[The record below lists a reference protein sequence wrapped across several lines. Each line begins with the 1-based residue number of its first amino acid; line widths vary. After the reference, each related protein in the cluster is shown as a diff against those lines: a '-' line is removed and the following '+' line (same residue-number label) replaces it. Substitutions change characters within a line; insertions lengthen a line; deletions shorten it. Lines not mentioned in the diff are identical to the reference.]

1 MKNLKKQIKSVNAA
15 RSQYNPLRGITLQR
29 AVSLLEEGERGIYAD
44 LQWLYR
50 TIEKRD
56 AVLRA
61 LKRRR
66 SAALMKLEWNI
77 KTVPADQMPDGV
89 TEEQAE
95 AQAEALRK
103 LYEQIENLYAA
114 IKALALAEFRGFAHL
129 EKIYINDRPAPDAIR
144 RLEPLAQWHWCRD
157 GYESPWRFNPELH
170 AAIHSADEVETV
182 HLVIREIDDP
192 IDEIALIAFL
202 RKNMSQKDW
211 DGFVE
216 VFGIPDIFF
225 EMPQGMT
232 TEQTKEWM
240 ATAEQLAGDGQG
252 AIPNGGKVQSVGGD
266 VRGTNPFESHIS
278 YQDTCV
284 VLAGTGGKLTMLSEP
299 PGLGEG
305 ATGAHDDAFDDLA
318 AEEAREI
325 SELLQN
331 SLDKPLLAAKFP
343 GQPVLAYFDLSART
357 EEDVTEIIGHIKSLS
372 EAGFAVA
379 PEEVTERTGY
389 HVEAKPQPQ
398 NVEYPM
404 PNFEGK
410 NRQPWFKRF
419 FNRKSAIGNR
429 QSPDPQEQLL
439 KNARTAIATAVKNDM
454 EPVAARLAE
463 ILDADLTD
471 DELLQALEKFQ
482 VEELPKF
489 AKDILAAPSSVDA
502 IADTLSAGLFN
513 GMAEESAARG
523 QKSEN
528 GGQKA

>member
-1 MKNLKKQIKSVNAA
+1 MKNLKKQIKSINAA

-95 AQAEALRK
+95 SQAEALRK

-129 EKIYINDRPAPDAIR
+129 EKIYINDSPAPDAVR

-157 GYESPWRFNPELH
+157 GYDGPWLFNPELH
-170 AAIHSADEVETV
+170 ASIHSADEVDTA

-252 AIPNGGKVQSVGGD
+252 AIPNGGKVQAVGGD

-299 PGLGEG
+299 TGLGEG

-331 SLDKPLLAAKFP
+331 SLDKPLLSAQFP

-357 EEDVTEIIGHIKSLS
+357 EEDVTEIIGQIKSLS
-372 EAGFAVA
+372 EAGYEVN
-379 PEEVTERTGY
+379 PEKVTERTGY
-389 HVEAKPQPQ
+389 HVELKSQTVAAP
-398 NVEYPM
+398 
-404 PNFEGK
+404 FDI
-410 NRQPWFKRF
+410 RQSEMS
-419 FNRKSAIGNR
+419 NRKSLPWYRRLFNR
-429 QSPDPQEQLL
+429 QVQPNTDLQEQLL

-463 ILDADLTD
+463 ILNADLSD

-489 AKDILAAPSSVDA
+489 AKDILAAPSAVDA

-513 GMAEESAARG
+513 GMDDVASGRG
-523 QKSEN
+523 QVAK
-528 GGQKA
+528 

>member
-182 HLVIREIDDP
+182 HLVIRDIDDP
-192 IDEIALIAFL
+192 IDEIALIALL

-379 PEEVTERTGY
+379 PEEVTERTVPIDSGI
-389 HVEAKPQPQ
+389 V
-398 NVEYPM
+398 
-404 PNFEGK
+404 
-410 NRQPWFKRF
+410 
-419 FNRKSAIGNR
+419 
-429 QSPDPQEQLL
+429 
-439 KNARTAIATAVKNDM
+439 
-454 EPVAARLAE
+454 RL
-463 ILDADLTD
+463 
-471 DELLQALEKFQ
+471 
-482 VEELPKF
+482 
-489 AKDILAAPSSVDA
+489 
-502 IADTLSAGLFN
+502 
-513 GMAEESAARG
+513 
-523 QKSEN
+523 
-528 GGQKA
+528 